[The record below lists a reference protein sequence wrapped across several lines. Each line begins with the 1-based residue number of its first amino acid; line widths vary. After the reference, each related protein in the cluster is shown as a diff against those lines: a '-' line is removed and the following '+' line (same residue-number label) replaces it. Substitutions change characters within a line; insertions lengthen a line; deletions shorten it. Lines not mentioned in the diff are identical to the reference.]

1 MKRGG
6 FLKRKSPLKR
16 NTKIRVKGHSTTTE
30 QRDEV
35 QRLLREICLKR
46 DKVCVLSGYMETG
59 ACGPMKKDGKPV
71 YQAEHLNSR
80 SNAISFADSRNCVLL
95 CSRHHIYWKPQHS
108 KRYWEIIEEV
118 IGPNRWEWLEEVQ
131 DFAASHR
138 TYKLDYRLAI
148 LALEHELKKLST
160 PSIE

>member
-1 MKRGG
+1 MKSGG

-16 NTKIRVKGHSTTTE
+16 NTTIRIKAHSTTTE

-35 QRLLREICLKR
+35 QRLLREICIKR
-46 DKVCVLSGYMETG
+46 DKTCLLSFYPETG
-59 ACGPMKKDGKPV
+59 LCGPQKKDGHLV
-71 YQAEHLNSR
+71 LQAEHLNSR
-80 SNAISFADSRNCVLL
+80 QNSISFADSRNVVLL
-95 CSRHHIYWKPQHS
+95 CQRHHIYWKPQHS

-138 TYKLDYRLAI
+138 TYKLDYKLAI
-148 LALEHELKKLST
+148 IALKQELSSY
-160 PSIE
+160 P